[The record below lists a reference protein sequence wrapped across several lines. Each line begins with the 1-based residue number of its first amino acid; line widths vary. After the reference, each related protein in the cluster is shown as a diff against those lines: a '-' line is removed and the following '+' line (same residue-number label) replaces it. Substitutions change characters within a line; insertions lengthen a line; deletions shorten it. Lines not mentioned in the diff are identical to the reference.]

1 MYENH
6 KKYHILGRFNVP
18 RETFIEFD
26 EFEKL
31 IIEKNKEIN
40 LISNETINNLR
51 NRHIIDCAQVID
63 LIDINSKICT
73 DIGSGA
79 GLPGIVLSILV
90 RDKKID
96 MKMNLYEKSYRKS
109 SFLRSVSKKLKL
121 DTEIFEEDIFKK
133 KNLVSGSIVARA
145 FKPLPVILDL
155 VEKNFEKYTN
165 LIVFMGKNGKQLLE
179 EAVKDWEFEYKEKK
193 SLTSD
198 DSFLLN
204 INDIKKNEHN
214 SNYISH

>member
-1 MYENH
+1 MDQNFNN
-6 KKYHILGRFNVP
+6 YHVLDKFNVS
-18 RETFIEFD
+18 RETFSELD
-26 EFEKL
+26 EFRDL
-31 IIEKNKEIN
+31 IIKKNKEIN
-40 LISNETINNLR
+40 LISEKSINNSR
-51 NRHIIDCAQVID
+51 TRHIIDCAQIID

-79 GLPGIVLSILV
+79 GLPGIVLSIILKG
-90 RDKKID
+90 KKID
-96 MKMNLYEKSYRKS
+96 MKMNLYEKSYHKS
-109 SFLRSVSKKLKL
+109 SFLRSVSQKLKL
-121 DTEIFEEDIFKK
+121 DSEIFQEDIFKK
-133 KNLVSGSIVARA
+133 KNLVSGSILVRA

-179 EAVKDWEFEYKEKK
+179 KAFKEWEFEYKERK

-204 INDIKKNEHN
+204 IKNIKKKLKLK
-214 SNYISH
+214 